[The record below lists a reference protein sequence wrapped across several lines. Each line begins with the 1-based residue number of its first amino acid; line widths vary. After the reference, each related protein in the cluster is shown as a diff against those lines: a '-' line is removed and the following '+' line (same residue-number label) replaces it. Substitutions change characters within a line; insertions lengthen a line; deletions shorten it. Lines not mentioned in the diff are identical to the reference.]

1 MQDNTISDSHL
12 EDMVEFVDNPEPR
25 CPCVLLLDVSGSMT
39 GSRIQ
44 SLNEGI
50 QVFKQEVTADSLTAL
65 RAEIAVVAFNH
76 EISVIQDFVTAD
88 EFQPTALSASGGT
101 CIAAALNRG
110 LEMIEERKRAYRAN
124 GIAYY
129 RPIVM
134 LLTDGYP
141 EHDTPEAIQEATDRV
156 REAEDGRHAAV
167 FSFGIDDDA
176 DIERLSSI
184 MAPQRPAKP
193 LHQAQLSGIFRWLS
207 NSVSAISSS
216 QVGDRIQLPSQDAY
230 LDF

>member
-1 MQDNTISDSHL
+1 MPENAIGDSHL
-12 EDMVEFVDNPEPR
+12 EDMVEFADNPEPR

-44 SLNEGI
+44 AVNDGI
-50 QVFKQEVTADSLTAL
+50 KAFSEEVTADSLTAL

-76 EISVIQDFVTAD
+76 EVRVIQDFVTAG
-88 EFQPTALSASGGT
+88 EFQPPTLSAAGGT
-101 CIAAALNRG
+101 SIAGALNHG
-110 LEMIEERKRAYRAN
+110 LEMIEERKRAYRTN

-141 EHDTPEAIQEATDRV
+141 EHDTPEAIQEATERV
-156 REAEDGRHAAV
+156 REAEQDRHAAV

-176 DIERLSSI
+176 DIPTLSSM
-184 MAPQRPAKP
+184 MAPHRPAKP
-193 LHQAQLSGIFRWLS
+193 LHQAQLNGIFQWLS
-207 NSVSAISSS
+207 NSLSQISSS
-216 QVGDRIQLPSQDAY
+216 QVGDRLTLPSQDDY

>member
-1 MQDNTISDSHL
+1 MQDNTIGSSHL

-25 CPCVLLLDVSGSMT
+25 CPCVLLLDVSGSMS

-44 SLNEGI
+44 AVNDGI
-50 QVFKQEVTADSLTAL
+50 RAFKEEVAADSLTAL

-76 EISVIQDFVTAD
+76 HVNVVQDFVTAD
-88 EFQPTALSASGGT
+88 EFQPPMLSADGGT
-101 CIAAALNRG
+101 SIAGALNHG

-141 EHDTPEAIQEATDRV
+141 EHDTPEAIREATQRV
-156 REAEDGRHAAV
+156 QDAESGRHAAV

-176 DIERLSSI
+176 DIAMLSSM
-184 MAPQRPAKP
+184 MAPGRPAKP
-193 LHQAQLSGIFRWLS
+193 LHQAQLQGIFQWLS
-207 NSVSAISSS
+207 SSLSQISSS
-216 QVGDRIQLPSQDAY
+216 QVGDRMTLPSQDDY

>member
-1 MQDNTISDSHL
+1 MQDDTVGGSHL

-25 CPCVLLLDVSGSMT
+25 CPCVLLLDVSGSMH

-44 SLNEGI
+44 ALNDGVRTFQE
-50 QVFKQEVTADSLTAL
+50 QVVADSLTAL

-76 EISVIQDFVTAD
+76 QVNVIQDFVTAG
-88 EFQPTALSASGGT
+88 EFHPTTLSASGGT
-101 CIAAALNRG
+101 CIAAALNTG
-110 LEMIEERKRAYRAN
+110 LDMIEERKRAYRAN

-134 LLTDGYP
+134 LLTDGEP
-141 EHDTPEAIQEATDRV
+141 EHDTPEAIHEATQRV

-167 FSFGIDDDA
+167 FSFGIDDNA
-176 DIERLSSI
+176 NIAQISSM

-193 LHQAQLSGIFRWLS
+193 LHQAQLDGIFRWLS
-207 NSVSAISSS
+207 NSMAAISSS
-216 QVGDRIQLPSQDAY
+216 QVGERLTLPSQDDY

>member
-1 MQDNTISDSHL
+1 MQNSISDSHL

-25 CPCVLLLDVSGSMT
+25 CPCVLLLDVSGSMM

-50 QVFKQEVTADSLTAL
+50 QAFKDEVTNDSLTAL

-76 EISVIQDFVTAD
+76 EVSVVQDFVTAD
-88 EFQPTALSASGGT
+88 QFQPTTLTAGGGT
-101 CIAAALNRG
+101 CIAAAINTG
-110 LEMIEERKRAYRAN
+110 LDMVEERKRAYRAN

-141 EHDTPEAIQEATDRV
+141 EHDTPQAIDEATQRV
-156 REAEDGRHAAV
+156 KDAEAGSHAAV
-167 FSFGIDDDA
+167 FSFGIDDGA
-176 DIERLSSI
+176 DIAKLTSM

-193 LHQAQLSGIFRWLS
+193 LEQAQLSGIFQWLA
-207 NSVSAISSS
+207 NSVAAISSS
-216 QVGDRIQLPSQDAY
+216 QVGDRIRLPSQDDY

>member
-1 MQDNTISDSHL
+1 MQDNTTSHSHL

-44 SLNEGI
+44 ALNNGV

-76 EISVIQDFVTAD
+76 EVSVVQDFVTAD
-88 EFQPTALSASGGT
+88 EFQPTNLTAQGGT
-101 CIAAALNRG
+101 CIAAALNHG
-110 LEMIEERKRAYRAN
+110 LDMIEERKRAYRAN

-141 EHDTPEAIQEATDRV
+141 EHDTPQAINEATQRVQEA
-156 REAEDGRHAAV
+156 EEGRHAAV

-176 DIERLSSI
+176 DIAKLSS
-184 MAPQRPAKP
+184 MMSPQRPAKP
-193 LHQAQLSGIFRWLS
+193 LYEAQLDGIFRWLS

-216 QVGDRIQLPSQDAY
+216 QVGARIQLPSQDDY